1 MSLRSTNKIN
11 IEGGGMSSM
20 TDLVFLLLIFF
31 IILSTLAKSSVDV
44 DLPQGGTYDNDQKVK
59 ATEVVI
65 YPDNTIMVGK
75 IKTTIADVELV
86 ILDQLTEDKV
96 VEIYADEKS
105 NAGTLV
111 ELIAI
116 AKSNELKVSL
126 MADK

>member
-1 MSLRSTNKIN
+1 MSIRSTNKIN
-11 IEGGGMSSM
+11 VEGGGMSSM

-44 DLPQGGTYDNDQKVK
+44 DLPQGGTNDAQQVK
-59 ATEVVI
+59 AVDVVI
-65 YPDNTIMVGK
+65 YPDNSIMVGR
-75 IKTTIADVELV
+75 IKTTLADAALV
-86 ILDQLTEDKV
+86 IMDQITEDKV

-105 NAGTLV
+105 NSGTLV

-116 AKSNELKVSL
+116 AKANELKVSL